1 MIPRTSAFPKL
12 GNVRDNPSGQ
22 PARKL
27 PVGFMNR
34 GDWQVVRF
42 RVISTEIDMQLYTN
56 WLPSRRTEDV
66 KSCNLVQSLELE
78 NGCVPSLN
86 IRLLF
91 ATQQVKTR
99 NLVGTYLNTSLM
111 RMRLQAMRMNPMNE
125 ETSLSYLVSIL
136 LNDFIQLKNRST
148 V

>member
-1 MIPRTSAFPKL
+1 
-12 GNVRDNPSGQ
+12 
-22 PARKL
+22 
-27 PVGFMNR
+27 MNR